1 MNFIFKHLERLFSA
15 KRFLVHCAN
24 AGYRLVLLACLV
36 VSGPVI
42 GANVEAKPLHFDCER
57 VEAGFKTPLNVG
69 GGLVLIEPDGGKV
82 WCESSAQPAGCLTSG
97 GDKAKADGVV
107 KLNGGVAEYETKGN
121 QNAKQGAGNA
131 KAPRHT
137 SNLIGGKFHDYLI
150 IAGGGFGGIAIGLL
164 LGLAIIWLQSSNVE
178 VKGGADERI

>member
-15 KRFLVHCAN
+15 KRFVVHCAN

-69 GGLVLIEPDGGKV
+69 GGLVLIEPDGGTV
-82 WCESSAQPAGCLTSG
+82 WCKSSAQVVG
-97 GDKAKADGVV
+97 GFSPDGDAIEFDRAV
-107 KLNGGVAEYETKGN
+107 KLITGKAPREVKGDERPQQRPQQRAANGHSTANQRKLIRIELHEALIILGGWAGGVA
-121 QNAKQGAGNA
+121 
-131 KAPRHT
+131 
-137 SNLIGGKFHDYLI
+137 
-150 IAGGGFGGIAIGLL
+150 IACLLTWAWFSRAI
-164 LGLAIIWLQSSNVE
+164 SNV
-178 VKGGADERI
+178 